1 MGNSTTKNNFTLNT
15 DKKDN
20 KTDNKN
26 FAMMKDNKTTVKHQ
40 KIKKY
45 KSKSLDKVLKEG
57 QFENKTKENHSKE
70 QKIICETKIGNQTTE
85 INKVKKKKNEVD
97 DYLIKEKNKSDNKQD
112 INDSDIH
119 SKPENKDN
127 NDDYND
133 IEINLN
139 INNCNKYLDNI
150 SVDEEDDEDND
161 NFEGHNKEKES
172 NELSES
178 YISLDLMN
186 KDENIKYNLDIIWID
201 EKVNNSEN
209 QSYLEKMK
217 KDYPNIK
224 ITVYDNL
231 EQGFN
236 EILQLE
242 FVSIFV
248 IVSGRLYS
256 QYYHKLEENLVK
268 IKCIPINLIFTS
280 SIFKK
285 ILERKEPD
293 TEQIISYDIQKSINN
308 SFYNSGGVFDDYE
321 EVANYLNKFNS
332 NFSKKQIN
340 GKLYNLSYEGLFT
353 FNYLKSDTELL
364 APILYKDIITKKKI
378 LYDEIKKFNDF
389 LLSYGNTDINYLIE
403 PLSLL
408 KKIPIEIIS
417 KYWTR
422 VYTIESKFYREL
434 NNRLMKSDIQLYDIY
449 IRTLYFGL
457 DSNSLFSNVK
467 DKLYR
472 GSMIGEDEI
481 EKIINCKNQKVMVFC
496 KAFLSFSNDPSV
508 ATDFL
513 KRSSTQEG
521 SSHVFYELNPIDKNE
536 IDNYNISNIMVKDY
550 SVIKNENE
558 ILFLPGS
565 SFEIKDIQKSVNI
578 DGINTCK
585 ITLGYIGKFN
595 KDFYEIYNNPK
606 KINELTKNSEIIK
619 PIMEYFFSDKDLLSF
634 DNDKM
639 QYYNN
644 GKYILSKI
652 LINIDINFAY
662 WMQNNSNVGEN
673 DNNLMNIKKLLND
686 TIFPCYLLKNRYN
699 NNYYIANLFYKINT
713 PLDVYETNINF
724 IHNLE
729 NPYSLKCVD
738 NFEDDYF
745 YYVVYEYYDE
755 TLEDFIKRY
764 RKHNYTMPVNFIHK
778 ILTQLNV
785 CFEKMVK
792 LNRFHKDIKPGNIYI
807 IYTNEEKDN
816 FDIRLGGFILS
827 VDEEKSNHSSCS
839 MGNDNF
845 KAPESSCEGKHDKC
859 DLWSI
864 GVLIYYLYFLKPLKD
879 PFNYKKP
886 IDEDLADLV
895 QKLIVY
901 KAENR
906 MNWKNYFS
914 HPFFKKYK

>member
-1 MGNSTTKNNFTLNT
+1 MGNSSTKKKSTLNT
-15 DKKDN
+15 DKKDI
-20 KTDNKN
+20 KSDNKN
-26 FAMMKDNKTTVKHQ
+26 FTMLKDTKTTVKNQ
-40 KIKKY
+40 NNKKNIKIG
-45 KSKSLDKVLKEG
+45 DKMLKDG
-57 QFENKTKENHSKE
+57 QFENKTKENHSE
-70 QKIICETKIGNQTTE
+70 GQKKIFKTKIENQIIE
-85 INKVKKKKNEVD
+85 KSKVKKTKDEKY
-97 DYLIKEKNKSDNKQD
+97 DYLSNNKQD
-112 INDSDIH
+112 IIDFDIY
-119 SKPENKDN
+119 SKPKNNKNIDN
-127 NDDYND
+127 NVNNNE

-139 INNCNKYLDNI
+139 INNCNKYLNNI
-150 SVDEEDDEDND
+150 SDDELLGCDEDDDDEDSD
-161 NFEGHNKEKES
+161 NFKGHNKKKES
-172 NELSES
+172 NKLNES

-186 KDENIKYNLDIIWID
+186 KDENIKFNLDIIWID

-236 EILQLE
+236 EILKLE
-242 FVSIFV
+242 FFSIFV

-256 QYYHKLEENLVK
+256 KYYHKLEENLVN

-280 SIFKK
+280 SKFKK
-285 ILERKEPD
+285 ILERTEPD
-293 TEQIISYDIQKSINN
+293 TEQVISYDIQKSINN
-308 SFYNSGGVFDDYE
+308 SFYNSGGVFDNYE
-321 EVANYLNKFNS
+321 EVANYLNIFNS

-353 FNYLKSDTELL
+353 FNYLKSEVELL

-378 LYDEIKKFNDF
+378 LYDEIKKFNEF
-389 LLSYGNTDINYLIE
+389 LLSYNNTDINYLIE

-434 NNRLMKSDIQLYDIY
+434 NNKLMKSDIQLYDIY

-457 DSNSLFSNVK
+457 DSNSLFSNI
-467 DKLYR
+467 DDNLYR
-472 GSMIGEDEI
+472 GSMISENEI

-496 KAFLSFSNDPSV
+496 KAFLSFSNDPRV
-508 ATDFL
+508 AINFL
-513 KRSSTQEG
+513 KG
-521 SSHVFYELNPIDKNE
+521 SSNQKGSCHVFYELNPIDKNE
-536 IDNYNISNIMVKDY
+536 INNYNISNIIVKDY
-550 SVIKNENE
+550 SVLKNENE

-578 DGINTCK
+578 DGIDTCK

-606 KINELTKNSEIIK
+606 KINEFTKKNEIIK
-619 PIMEYFFSDKDLLSF
+619 PILEHFFSDKELLSF
-634 DNDKM
+634 DNDKI

-652 LINIDINFAY
+652 LINMDINFSY
-662 WMQNNSNVGEN
+662 WMQNNSNFSEN
-673 DNNLMNIKKLLND
+673 DSNLMSIKKHLKN

-699 NNYYIANLFYKINT
+699 NNYFIANLFYKINT
-713 PLDVYETNINF
+713 SLDVYETNINF
-724 IHNLE
+724 IHKLE

-755 TLEDFIKRY
+755 TLKDFIKIY
-764 RKHNYTMPVNFIHK
+764 RKNNYTMPANFIHK
-778 ILTQLNV
+778 ILTQLNI

-792 LNRFHKDIKPGNIYI
+792 MNRFHKDIKPGNIYI
-807 IYTNEEKDN
+807 IYTNDEKDN
-816 FDIRLGGFILS
+816 FDIR
-827 VDEEKSNHSSCS
+827 
-839 MGNDNF
+839 
-845 KAPESSCEGKHDKC
+845 
-859 DLWSI
+859 
-864 GVLIYYLYFLKPLKD
+864 
-879 PFNYKKP
+879 
-886 IDEDLADLV
+886 
-895 QKLIVY
+895 
-901 KAENR
+901 
-906 MNWKNYFS
+906 
-914 HPFFKKYK
+914 